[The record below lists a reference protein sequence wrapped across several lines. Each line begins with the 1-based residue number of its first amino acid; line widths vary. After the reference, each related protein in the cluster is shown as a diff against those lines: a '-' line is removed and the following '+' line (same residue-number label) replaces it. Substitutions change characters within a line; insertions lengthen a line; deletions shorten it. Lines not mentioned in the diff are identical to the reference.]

1 MRQLHASKIRLL
13 VQLDQTLR
21 LLGVNLLAA
30 NLYTEDLDE
39 DVLLRL
45 ELCKTTMLRERARDG
60 IGASWYD
67 ADVSLQVTKVGS
79 RESLSAVRPWT
90 RLLVCDGRRTA
101 YSSAA
106 SPGAGRCMCGSWPSS
121 RPFNRAF

>member
-1 MRQLHASKIRLL
+1 MIEASENSRSLGESEMRQLHASKIRLL

-67 ADVSLQVTKVGS
+67 ADVSLQVTKSG
-79 RESLSAVRPWT
+79 RENHSQR
-90 RLLVCDGRRTA
+90 
-101 YSSAA
+101 
-106 SPGAGRCMCGSWPSS
+106 
-121 RPFNRAF
+121 

>member
-1 MRQLHASKIRLL
+1 MSKMCDVLESWENARSESDVQLSRLHAEKIRLL

-45 ELCKTTMLRERARDG
+45 ELCRTTMLRER
-60 IGASWYD
+60 W
-67 ADVSLQVTKVGS
+67 SLGS
-79 RESLSAVRPWT
+79 AQT
-90 RLLVCDGRRTA
+90 TA
-101 YSSAA
+101 W
-106 SPGAGRCMCGSWPSS
+106 RVKGSFEEHSQ
-121 RPFNRAF
+121 R

>member
-45 ELCKTTMLRERARDG
+45 ELCKRTMLRERARDG

-67 ADVSLQVTKVGS
+67 ADAPP
-79 RESLSAVRPWT
+79 R
-90 RLLVCDGRRTA
+90 
-101 YSSAA
+101 
-106 SPGAGRCMCGSWPSS
+106 M
-121 RPFNRAF
+121 

>member
-45 ELCKTTMLRERARDG
+45 ELCKTTMLRERAG
-60 IGASWYD
+60 GGFAASWYD
-67 ADVSLQVTKVGS
+67 ADAPP
-79 RESLSAVRPWT
+79 R
-90 RLLVCDGRRTA
+90 
-101 YSSAA
+101 
-106 SPGAGRCMCGSWPSS
+106 M
-121 RPFNRAF
+121 

>member
-1 MRQLHASKIRLL
+1 MGNLCDVMEASEHSRSLGESEVRQLHASKIRLL

-45 ELCKTTMLRERARDG
+45 ELCKTTMLRERVGAG

-67 ADVSLQVTKVGS
+67 ADLSLQVRKSG
-79 RESLSAVRPWT
+79 RENHSQR
-90 RLLVCDGRRTA
+90 
-101 YSSAA
+101 
-106 SPGAGRCMCGSWPSS
+106 
-121 RPFNRAF
+121 

>member
-45 ELCKTTMLRERARDG
+45 ELCKTTMLREREGSGFA
-60 IGASWYD
+60 ASWYD
-67 ADVSLQVTKVGS
+67 ADAPP
-79 RESLSAVRPWT
+79 R
-90 RLLVCDGRRTA
+90 
-101 YSSAA
+101 
-106 SPGAGRCMCGSWPSS
+106 M
-121 RPFNRAF
+121 